1 MTIRFAAVLLTL
13 AFATP
18 ALADDPPAEAP
29 VAERAD
35 AQAARIADDTGRYLE
50 ELDHAIKLANDGQYG
65 KLPRGSGDRLAGAR
79 QTIGGL
85 LKDGVDPRS
94 LQPEQRI
101 ELFNAH
107 QTIESIIKKNDKDR
121 VVCTRETQIGS
132 RVATT
137 ECLTVGEREE
147 RARTAQRGTESI
159 QRAVCT
165 PGPGN
170 ACTK

>member
-1 MTIRFAAVLLTL
+1 V
-13 AFATP
+13 
-18 ALADDPPAEAP
+18 ADDPPAQAP

-35 AQAARIADDTGRYLE
+35 AQAERIADDTGRYLD
-50 ELDHAIKLANDGQYG
+50 ELDQAIKLANDGQYG
-65 KLPRGSGDRLAGAR
+65 RLPRGSGGRLAEAR
-79 QTIGGL
+79 QTIGNL

-94 LQPEQRI
+94 LKPEQRI

-121 VVCTRETQIGS
+121 IVCTRETNTGS
-132 RVATT
+132 RVSTT

-147 RARTAQRGTESI
+147 RARMAQRGTESF